1 MNITVL
7 ATGTRHTLVCAPA
20 DTIRELKKRLA
31 PLTAI
36 AAAEMRLVAK
46 GKTLDDDIA
55 TLASF
60 GVTDGAKIM
69 LIRTASTQQL
79 PPPAWRIQLV
89 DAVGDAARGAAAWLL
104 PLLSWEAL
112 KQSVLGFCR
121 GVGKFFTSMLL
132 TDEQRRE
139 HQL

>member
-1 MNITVL
+1 MNIVVL
-7 ATGTRHTLVCAPA
+7 ANGKRHTLTCAPTDA
-20 DTIRELKKRLA
+20 IHEIKNRLA
-31 PLTAI
+31 LLTAVPS
-36 AAAEMRLVAK
+36 AEMRLVAK